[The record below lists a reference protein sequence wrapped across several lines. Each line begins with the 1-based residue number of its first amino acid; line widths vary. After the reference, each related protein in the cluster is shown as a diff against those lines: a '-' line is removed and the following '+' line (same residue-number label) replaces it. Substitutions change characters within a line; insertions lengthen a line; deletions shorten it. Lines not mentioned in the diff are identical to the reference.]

1 MKNRIIALILVVV
14 MSLLALCS
22 CGSYDFADEDITYA
36 SFDYEAF
43 KNALAK
49 IEIEDGDFTTD
60 EATRLKIA
68 AAKVYNA
75 VVDKMIAET
84 KEEDRNTTMSGDAA
98 LTGGDVLYFV
108 YYATLGEQV
117 FFGSQMNMTT
127 LTSSSDKA
135 NHVVRLDNYYNEK
148 TNTFAYLIQQEV
160 LKMIENG
167 EDLHAYSTKTK
178 AELEAD
184 FVEAWEAENGG
195 KTYAEVEAGYKEFW
209 KKEYQLS
216 HDGAEPTETQIEEA
230 FTAFKNE
237 YAAAKKA
244 AIKVQ
249 AGKTYYVSYTR
260 KYETPKK
267 DADGNIMYEDEAKT
281 IIIYETITEKVA
293 YEALTLSATH
303 LLYNTLLNPDAT
315 ACVGDTAFAAFIKAE
330 GEGEN
335 RTVTTSST
343 FTVTDPSADT
353 SVVKGGVYTYSSFAI
368 KWLVEE
374 AIPAFTIKYTPYATK
389 DFTTTDAEGKETV
402 KEKLTTPDSLNV
414 DGNKVDL
421 VGKELTYYVFP
432 VYAIDTPTTSEIT
445 VEDIL
450 YYIYSSKLTVSSFE
464 VLGEEYKLG
473 DDTVESLLKEISMIF
488 DTKSTVEGNTYYK
501 ENGALYE
508 LNKKYND
515 AVTAGG
521 SKPTDAQQKTI
532 DEAKD
537 ALTKAQN
544 ELLKAAITKLVALKN
559 GEKTLGDEIYKY
571 NGGEDVT
578 KVITGEYYENTY
590 HSLKESYDSDIIKK
604 VQTAVWDLINTMVTV
619 DVANIPAD
627 LIKDYVDHL
636 YESYE
641 YDFYKGNYVDPN
653 SSSSSSSSSTTTN
666 YDKFEGSFDAY
677 LNEVVI
683 GIKSTG
689 KVDKNALNDA
699 LKTEAVKY
707 LTPIIK
713 IFVVAKACE
722 ADALAVYGTY
732 VQQDIDGGAY
742 NVDKEYYDELYADDA
757 KKAEKKY
764 NEAVKNAEENKKSSL
779 EEAKTFLINDAFMK
793 NYKKEV
799 GRVNYNSV
807 IDGYGEINVRTG
819 FQFNK
824 LFYYLTSTNI
834 QLNEHGDHTETKYVV
849 RESDGKTYLDFRT
862 ISYSIKVEAPEVET
876 EGGAADAQ

>member
-1 MKNRIIALILVVV
+1 MKDMKNRIIALILVVI
-14 MSLLALCS
+14 MSVLALSS
-22 CGSYDFADEDITYA
+22 CGCYDFADEDITYA
-36 SFDYEAF
+36 SFDYAAF
-43 KNALAK
+43 KDALGK
-49 IEIEDGDFTTD
+49 IEIEDGEFTTD
-60 EATRLKIA
+60 EATRLKIT

-75 VVDKMIAET
+75 VVDKIIAAA
-84 KEEDRNTTMSGDAA
+84 KEEDRNTTMSGDDA
-98 LTGGDVLYFV
+98 LTNGDVLYFV

-148 TNTFAYLIQQEV
+148 TNTLAYLIQQEV

-167 EDLHAYSTKTK
+167 DAFNAYSTKTK

-184 FVEAWEAENGG
+184 FVEEWKAAHNNMTYEEAE
-195 KTYAEVEAGYKEFW
+195 AIHE
-209 KKEYQLS
+209 KEYKLENPE
-216 HDGAEPTETQIEEA
+216 ATEEQVKA
-230 FTAFKNE
+230 AVAAFKAE
-237 YAAAKKA
+237 YTQAKKD

-260 KYETPKK
+260 KYETPKLNEDGSEMT
-267 DADGNIMYEDEAKT
+267 DADGNT
-281 IIIYETITEKVA
+281 IYETITEKVA

-303 LLYNTLLNPDAT
+303 ILYNTLLNEKAT

-335 RTVTTSST
+335 ETITTSST

-353 SVVKGGVYTYSSFAI
+353 SKVKGGVYTYSAFAI

-374 AIPAFTIKYTPYATK
+374 AGTPIIIEHTPYLTK

-402 KEKLTTPDSLNV
+402 GTKLTTPDSIYV
-414 DGNKVDL
+414 DGEKIDL

-432 VYAIDTPTTSEIT
+432 VYAIDAPLTSEIKA
-445 VEDIL
+445 EDIL
-450 YYIYSSKLTVSSFE
+450 FHLYGSKLVSTSFDAFK
-464 VLGEEYKLG
+464 EEYKNG

-501 ENGALYE
+501 ENGALYQ
-508 LNKKYND
+508 LNKTYND

-521 SKPTDAQQKTI
+521 SKPTDAQQDAI
-532 DEAKD
+532 DTAKD
-537 ALTKAQN
+537 ALTNAQN
-544 ELLKAAITKLVALKN
+544 ELLKAAIAKLVVLKN
-559 GEKTLGDEIYKY
+559 GEKVLGDEIFKY

-578 KVITGEYYENTY
+578 KVYSGEYYEGHY

-604 VQTAVWDLINTMVTV
+604 VQTAVWDLIDSMVTV
-619 DVANIPAD
+619 NVDEIPAD
-627 LIKDYVDHL
+627 LIKEYVDNL

-653 SSSSSSSSSTTTN
+653 SSSSSSTSTTTTTN
-666 YDKFEGSFDAY
+666 YDHFGGSFDRY
-677 LNEVVI
+677 LNKVVLKI
-683 GIKSTG
+683 DSAN
-689 KVDKNALNDA
+689 KVDKTALNKA
-699 LKTEAVKY
+699 LTEEAQEY
-707 LTPIIK
+707 LVPIIK
-713 IFVVAKACE
+713 IFKVAKACE
-722 ADALAVYGTY
+722 EDALKVVDGKTVYESY

-742 NVDKEYYDELYADDA
+742 NVDREYYDELYPDDD
-757 KKAEKKY
+757 KAEKKY
-764 NEAVKNAEENKKSSL
+764 NEAVKNAEENKQSSL
-779 EEAKTFLINDAFMK
+779 DEAKMFLINDAFMK

-807 IDGYGEINVRTG
+807 IDSYGEINVRTG

-834 QLNEHGDHTETKYVV
+834 ELNEHGDHTETSYK
-849 RESDGKTYLDFRT
+849 DGKLDFRT
-862 ISYSIKVEAPEVET
+862 ISYSIKVEAPEVDT
-876 EGGAADAQ
+876 EGGAEGGADAQ

>member
-60 EATRLKIA
+60 EETRLKIA

-98 LTGGDVLYFV
+98 LTSGDVLYFV

-184 FVEAWEAENGG
+184 FVEAWEAEESHFGTTN
-195 KTYAEVEAGYKEFW
+195 AEDYEKSYKL
-209 KKEYQLS
+209 KNP
-216 HDGAEPTETQIEEA
+216 DATEEQVKA
-230 FTAFKNE
+230 AVAAFKADYE
-237 YAAAKKA
+237 QGKKNA
-244 AIKVQ
+244 VKVQ

-281 IIIYETITEKVA
+281 IIIYETITEKAA

-303 LLYNTLLNPDAT
+303 ILYNTLLNPDAT

-330 GEGEN
+330 GEGDN

-402 KEKLTTPDSLNV
+402 SEKLTTPDSLNV

-421 VGKELTYYVFP
+421 VGKELIYHIIP

-450 YYIYSSKLTVSSFE
+450 YYIYSSKLTASSFE

-521 SKPTDAQQKTI
+521 SKPTDAQQDTI
-532 DEAKD
+532 DTAKE

-604 VQTAVWDLINTMVTV
+604 VQTAVWDLIDTMVTV

-653 SSSSSSSSSTTTN
+653 SSSSSSSSSSTTTN
-666 YDKFEGSFDAY
+666 YDKFEGNFDAY

-764 NEAVKNAEENKKSSL
+764 NEAVENAEENKKNSL

-807 IDGYGEINVRTG
+807 IDSYGEINVRTG

-876 EGGAADAQ
+876 EGGNADAQ

>member
-43 KNALAK
+43 KAALAK
-49 IEIEDGDFTTD
+49 IEIEDGEFTTD

-75 VVDKMIAET
+75 IVDKKIAEA
-84 KEEDRNTTMSGDAA
+84 KEEDRNTFDGDKE
-98 LTGGDVLYFV
+98 LTNGDVLYFV

-184 FVEAWEAENGG
+184 FVEAWEAEHAG

-209 KKEYQLS
+209 KKEYQLAN
-216 HDGAEPTETQIEEA
+216 DGAEPTETQIEEA

-237 YAAAKKA
+237 YAVAKKA
-244 AIKVQ
+244 AIQVK
-249 AGKTYYVSYTR
+249 AGETYYVSYTR

-267 DADGNIMYEDEAKT
+267 DADGNILYEDEAKT

-293 YEALTLSATH
+293 YESLTLSATH

-353 SVVKGGVYTYSSFAI
+353 SVVKNGVYTYSSFAI

-374 AIPAFTIKYTPYATK
+374 AIPAFTIQYTPYATK

-402 KEKLTTPDSLNV
+402 SEKPTTPDSLNV

-445 VEDIL
+445 VDDIL
-450 YYIYSSKLTVSSFE
+450 YYLYGSKLTASSFE
-464 VLGEEYKLG
+464 ALGEDYKLG
-473 DDTVESLLKEISMIF
+473 DDTVEALLKEISMIF

-501 ENGALYE
+501 EGGALYQ
-508 LNKKYND
+508 LNKTYND

-532 DEAKD
+532 DEAKE
-537 ALTKAQN
+537 ALTNKQN
-544 ELLKAAITKLVALKN
+544 EMLKAAITKLVALKN
-559 GEKTLGDEIYKY
+559 GEKTLGEEIYKY

-604 VQTAVWDLINTMVTV
+604 VQTAVWDLIDTMVTV

-653 SSSSSSSSSTTTN
+653 SSSSSSSSSSTTSN
-666 YDKFEGSFDAY
+666 YDHYNGSFDAY

-683 GIKSTG
+683 GIKSTA
-689 KVDKNALNDA
+689 KVDKTALNNALKA
-699 LKTEAVKY
+699 EAEKY

-713 IFVVAKACE
+713 IFVVAKACND
-722 ADALAVYGTY
+722 DALAVYKNY

-742 NVDKEYYDELYADDA
+742 NVDKEYYDELYANDA

-779 EEAKTFLINDAFMK
+779 EEAETFLINDAFMK

-807 IDGYGEINVRTG
+807 IDSYGEINVRTG

-834 QLNEHGDHTETKYVV
+834 QLNEDGDHTESSYKEVDGVKYI
-849 RESDGKTYLDFRT
+849 DFRT
-862 ISYSIKVEAPEVET
+862 VEYKICAE
-876 EGGAADAQ
+876 DHDHKH

>member
-36 SFDYEAF
+36 SFDYAAF
-43 KNALAK
+43 KEALAK
-49 IEIEDGDFTTD
+49 IEIEDGEFTTD

-68 AAKVYNA
+68 AAKIYNA

-117 FFGSQMNMTT
+117 FFGSQMNVTT

-135 NHVVRLDNYYNEK
+135 NHVVRLDNHYNEK
-148 TNTFAYLIQQEV
+148 TNIFAYLIQQEV

-184 FVEAWEAENGG
+184 FVEAWEAAHEG
-195 KTYAEVEAGYKEFW
+195 KTYAEVEAGYKESW
-209 KKEYQLS
+209 KNEYKENN
-216 HDGAEPTETQIEEA
+216 DGAEPTETQIEEA

-237 YAAAKKA
+237 YADAKKA
-244 AIKVQ
+244 ATKVQ

-267 DADGNIMYEDEAKT
+267 DADGNIMYEDEEKT
-281 IIIYETITEKVA
+281 VIIYETITEKAA
-293 YEALTLSATH
+293 YEAITLDETNPLHA
-303 LLYNTLLNPDAT
+303 LLLHEKAT

-330 GEGEN
+330 GEGDNE
-335 RTVTTSST
+335 TITTKST

-353 SVVKGGVYTYSSFAI
+353 SVVKDGVYTYSSFAI

-374 AIPAFTIKYTPYATK
+374 TGAPIIIEHTPYLTK
-389 DFTTTDAEGKETV
+389 DYTTTDAEGKETV

-421 VGKELTYYVFP
+421 VGQKLTYYVFP

-450 YYIYSSKLTVSSFE
+450 YYIYSSKLTASSFK

-501 ENGALYE
+501 EGGALYQ
-508 LNKKYND
+508 LNKTYND

-521 SKPTDAQQKTI
+521 SKPTDKQQDAI
-532 DEAKD
+532 DTAKE

-571 NGGEDVT
+571 NGGEDVS

-604 VQTAVWDLINTMVTV
+604 VQTAVWDLIDTMVTV

-627 LIKDYVDHL
+627 LIKDYMDHL

-641 YDFYKGNYVDPN
+641 YDFYKGKYVDPN
-653 SSSSSSSSSTTTN
+653 SSSSSSSSTTTN

-683 GIKSTG
+683 GIKSTN
-689 KVDKNALNDA
+689 KVDKTALNDA

-713 IFVVAKACE
+713 IFVVAKACNN
-722 ADALAVYGTY
+722 DALAVYESY
-732 VQQDIDGGAY
+732 VQQDIAGGAY
-742 NVDKEYYDELYADDA
+742 NVDREYYDELYADDA

-764 NEAVKNAEENKKSSL
+764 NEAVKNAEENKKNSL

-807 IDGYGEINVRTG
+807 IDSYGEINVRTG

-834 QLNEHGDHTETKYVV
+834 QLNEHGDHTETVYK
-849 RESDGKTYLDFRT
+849 DGKLDFRT

-876 EGGAADAQ
+876 EGGADAQ

>member
-1 MKNRIIALILVVV
+1 MKDMKNRIIALILVVV

-43 KNALAK
+43 KAALAK
-49 IEIEDGDFTTD
+49 IEIEDGEFTTD

-75 VVDKMIAET
+75 IVDKKIAEA
-84 KEEDRNTTMSGDAA
+84 KEEDRNTFDGDKE
-98 LTGGDVLYFV
+98 LTNGDVLYFV

-148 TNTFAYLIQQEV
+148 TNTFAYLIQQKV
-160 LKMIENG
+160 LEMIENG
-167 EDLHAYSTKTK
+167 DSLYAYSTKTK

-184 FVEAWEAENGG
+184 FVEAWKAEEGHYGVTDAADFEKAYKLENPEA
-195 KTYAEVEAGYKEFW
+195 
-209 KKEYQLS
+209 
-216 HDGAEPTETQIEEA
+216 TEEQVKA
-230 FTAFKNE
+230 AVDAFKAE

-244 AIKVQ
+244 AIQVK
-249 AGKTYYVSYTR
+249 AGETYYVSYTR

-267 DADGNIMYEDEAKT
+267 DTNGDIMYEDEEKT

-293 YEALTLSATH
+293 YQSLTLSATE
-303 LLYNTLLNPDAT
+303 LLYETLLNPDAT

-353 SVVKGGVYTYSSFAI
+353 SVVKNGVYTYQSFAI

-374 AIPAFTIKYTPYATK
+374 AIPAFTIQYTPYATK
-389 DFTTTDAEGKETV
+389 DYTTTDAEGNETV
-402 KEKLTTPDSLNV
+402 SKKETTPDSLTV
-414 DGNKVDL
+414 DGTKVDL
-421 VGKELTYYVFP
+421 VGQELTYYIFP
-432 VYAIDTPTTSEIT
+432 VYALDTPITSEIT

-450 YYIYSSKLTVSSFE
+450 YYLYGSKLTASSFE

-501 ENGALYE
+501 EGGALYQ
-508 LNKKYND
+508 LNKDYND

-521 SKPTDAQQKTI
+521 SKPTDAQQDTI
-532 DEAKD
+532 DTANED
-537 ALTKAQN
+537 LTKAQN

-559 GEKTLGDEIYKY
+559 GEKTLGEEIYKY
-571 NGGEDVT
+571 NGGEDAT

-604 VQTAVWDLINTMVTV
+604 VQTAVWDLIDTMVTV

-641 YDFYKGNYVDPN
+641 YDFYKGNYVD
-653 SSSSSSSSSTTTN
+653 SSSSSSTSSSTTSN
-666 YDKFEGSFDAY
+666 YDHYNGSFDAY

-683 GIKSTG
+683 GIKSTA
-689 KVDKNALNDA
+689 KVDKTALNNALKA
-699 LKTEAVKY
+699 EAEKY

-713 IFVVAKACE
+713 IFVVAKACND
-722 ADALAVYGTY
+722 DALAVYKIY

-742 NVDKEYYDELYADDA
+742 NVDREYYDELYADDA

-779 EEAKTFLINDAFMK
+779 EEAETFLINDAFMK

-807 IDGYGEINVRTG
+807 IENYGEINVRTG

-834 QLNEHGDHTETKYVV
+834 QLNEHGDHTETVYK
-849 RESDGKTYLDFRT
+849 DGKLDFRT
-862 ISYSIKVEAPEVET
+862 ISYSIKVDAPEVDA
-876 EGGAADAQ
+876 EGGADAQ